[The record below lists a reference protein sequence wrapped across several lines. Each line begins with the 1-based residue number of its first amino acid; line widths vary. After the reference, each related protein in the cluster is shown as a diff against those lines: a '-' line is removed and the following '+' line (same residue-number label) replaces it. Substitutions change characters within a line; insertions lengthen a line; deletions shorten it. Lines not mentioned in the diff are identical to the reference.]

1 MDILSPPRTSET
13 TQDQRAALTFA
24 AVIRANR
31 ERRETPRALFA
42 DWAHI

>member
-1 MDILSPPRTSET
+1 MDFPSTPPASEAPH
-13 TQDQRAALTFA
+13 DQRALTFA

-31 ERRETPRALFA
+31 ERRETPRALFV